1 MRKKA
6 QGAKAVLVL
15 SLLILLLLP
24 AFTTAAPPVCG
35 DGSCHPSESCS
46 SCSADCGACP
56 PPPPSG
62 GGGTTTTTV
71 TTEGGGGPKPVKI
84 VVKNPQDGDTI
95 KRGVLTILVEGYVAS
110 NLDSEVRVSA
120 ESELF
125 GEIKL
130 INNFEQR
137 GTGIYGANV
146 TIGKDIEKGEHAIV
160 VKGELATY
168 DEQRILINVDPEIY
182 INVFFN
188 QEEFLKGERILLSG
202 NLAYFD
208 GEPVKNNTLVLSISA
223 PDFLINKT
231 IWSDILGRF
240 DDSYLISFAEPDGQ
254 WSINILAAD
263 RDANEGKANFV
274 KKVST
279 PAGVAFYTVT
289 FLSPLKNA
297 EFKRGS
303 TVPITV
309 EIKDEGKP
317 VEKANLDFRNPKAEI
332 TALREITPGTYT
344 AEYKV
349 SWDDPVGNWYIA
361 VQAVKATNNITK
373 AGGTKIPVMIRPA
386 APNLVLVRPATA
398 DFFTGLKTEIKAELN
413 YPDGTKI
420 EKADV
425 FAVIGDQII
434 KLTETDSGEYSA
446 FYLFTEKDVE
456 AASLQLSASD
466 IYGNSIA
473 LTPKAIE
480 VKQIGKY
487 ELILRLFY
495 YNILARYWYLFVLG
509 VFLVALATRPLWY
522 GAYLKRSLEKAVEN
536 EKRVVVMEKD
546 TQRKYFKQHSIP
558 REDYDKLMM
567 KYRERASDLKEKKL
581 RLGSA
586 LAGKNR
592 KIEISQN
599 FRSNLKS
606 AVSGSFLSDWKL
618 RSKKKK
624 R

>member
-6 QGAKAVLVL
+6 WEAKVVLVL
-15 SLLILLLLP
+15 SLLIMFLLP

-56 PPPPSG
+56 PPSPG

-71 TTEGGGGPKPVKI
+71 TTEGGGGPRPVKI

-95 KRGVLTILVEGYVAS
+95 KRGALTILVEGYVAS
-110 NLDSEVRVSA
+110 NLDPEVRVSA

-146 TIGKDIEKGEHAIV
+146 TISKDIEKGEHAII
-160 VKGELATY
+160 VKGEQATY
-168 DEQRILINVDPEIY
+168 DEQRILINVDPEIH

-208 GEPVKNNTLVLSISA
+208 GEPVKNNTMVLSISA
-223 PDFLINKT
+223 PDFLTNKT
-231 IWSDILGRF
+231 IRSDVLGRF

-263 RDANEGKANFV
+263 KDANEGKANYV

-279 PAGVAFYTVT
+279 PSGVAFYAVT

-303 TVPITV
+303 IVPITV

-317 VEKANLDFRNPKAEI
+317 VEKANPDFRNPKAEI
-332 TALREITPGTYT
+332 TALREIAPGTYT
-344 AEYKV
+344 AEYKIG
-349 SWDDPVGNWYIA
+349 WDDPPGNWYIA
-361 VQAVKATNNITK
+361 VQAVKTTNNITK

-386 APNLVLVRPATA
+386 AMNLVLIRPATA

-425 FAVIGDQII
+425 FAVIGDQTI
-434 KLTETDSGEYSA
+434 KLAETGSGEYSA

-456 AASLQLSASD
+456 AASLQLIASD
-466 IYGNSIA
+466 IYGNSIT

-480 VKQIGKY
+480 VKQISKY

-509 VFLVALATRPLWY
+509 ALLVTLATKPLWY
-522 GAYLKRSLEKAVEN
+522 SAYLKRSLKRAVEN
-536 EKRVVVMEKD
+536 EKRAVAMEKD
-546 TQRKYFKQHSIP
+546 TQVKYFKQHSIP

-592 KIEISQN
+592 KIEISPS

-606 AVSGSFLSDWKL
+606 AVSSSFLSDWKF
-618 RSKKKK
+618 RGKKKK